1 MDNCYS
7 IDVIEKCTFSYYRA
21 LHASLVLA
29 NSQNPRRWSV
39 LIQGYVHNKSYKS
52 ALLLYAEKRWLNLRT
67 FHRAVVPLL
76 LKACAALP
84 SGSFGKTIH
93 GDVFKSGTRCDL
105 YIQTALVDMYSKCKF
120 LGDAKKVFDE
130 MSQRSVV
137 SWNAMIGGY
146 AKNGDMQSALELFEL
161 MPERSSVSWT
171 EMIDGYARIGETAM
185 ARKLFDQMP
194 EKKSIVTWTVMVN
207 GYARN
212 GEMEAARLIFE
223 EMPRRNYFAWS
234 SMVFGY
240 CKCGNVVEAKLLFD
254 RMEERNLVNW
264 NTLLAGLTQNGRC
277 EQALEVFQE
286 MKASGVKPDEVSVVS
301 ALSACAQLG
310 SLEMGKEIH
319 FLIKKIGI
327 RVNQF
332 VSNALIDMYAKCGDI
347 TKARQLFN
355 EASEKNEVCWNSMIS
370 GVAIHGHVEEVL
382 ELFAQMRSQEME
394 PNRLTYLAVLSA
406 CAHAGYVQEGMKLF
420 ASMHKD
426 HKIAAGIEHYGC
438 MIDLLGRAG
447 LLEEAYEFI
456 NSMPMKPNS
465 VIWGAML
472 GACRVHMNMELAQK
486 VVERVTTEQ
495 SRDDAHYVLLSNM
508 YAASAQ
514 WEDAEKMRRMMAKNQ
529 IEKVPGHSS
538 IMASSNVE
546 YQFHSGAYSQSKT
559 QLYIER

>member
-1 MDNCYS
+1 MLLKS
-7 IDVIEKCTFSYYRA
+7 APLSYYRA

-29 NSQNPRRWSV
+29 NSHGPSRWAA
-39 LIQGYVHNKSYKS
+39 LIQGYVNNKSYRN
-52 ALLLYAEKRWLNLRT
+52 ALLVFAEKQSLNLRVS
-67 FHRAVVPLL
+67 HHAIIPLV
-76 LKACAALP
+76 LKACAAL
-84 SGSFGKTIH
+84 SFAFSGKTIH
-93 GDVFKSGTRCDL
+93 GDLLKSGTGCNL

-120 LGDAKKVFDE
+120 LVDARRIFDE

-146 AKNGDMQSALELFEL
+146 AKNGDMGSALELFEL

-194 EKKSIVTWTVMVN
+194 EKKSVITWTAMVN

-212 GEMEAARLIFE
+212 GEMEAAREIFE
-223 EMPRRNYFAWS
+223 EMPERNFFAWS

-240 CKCGNVVEAKLLFD
+240 CKCGNVIEAKLLFG

-264 NTLLAGLTQNGRC
+264 NTLLAGLTQNGWC
-277 EQALEVFQE
+277 EQALDVFQE
-286 MKASGVKPDEVSVVS
+286 MRASGVKPDGVSVAS

-319 FLIKKIGI
+319 LLVEQIGV
-327 RVNQF
+327 RLNQF

-355 EASEKNEVCWNSMIS
+355 EAPEKNEVCWNSMIS

-382 ELFAQMRSQEME
+382 ELFGQMRLQEVE

-406 CAHAGYVQEGMKLF
+406 CAHAGYVQEGMELF
-420 ASMHKD
+420 ASMHKN
-426 HKIAAGIEHYGC
+426 HKITAGIEHYGC
-438 MIDLLGRAG
+438 MVDLLGRAG

-472 GACRVHMNMELAQK
+472 GACRVHMNMGLAQK
-486 VVERVTTEQ
+486 VVEKVTTEQ
-495 SRDDAHYVLLSNM
+495 CGDDARYVLLSNL

-514 WEDAEKMRRMMAKNQ
+514 WEDAEKMRIMMAKNQ

-546 YQFHSGAYSQSKT
+546 YQFLSGAHSESQT
-559 QLYIER
+559 RQLYVGR